1 MDRDTLE
8 NLINCNMSQR
18 DLATHLNSSQTN
30 IRHWLKKYNLSTN
43 HKKHNKGTGAV
54 LPDRKICPS
63 CELDKPNSEFYK
75 RQTGGLY
82 ISSLC
87 KPCNNADKLKRQRGF
102 KQKAVDYKGGECQ
115 CCGYNKCN
123 NALDFHHVDPKTKK
137 FGIGKQRRT
146 NLTDE
151 IKEELDKCIL
161 VCSNCHREIHAGVIK
176 L

>member
-1 MDRDTLE
+1 MDKEKLE
-8 NLINCNMSQR
+8 NLISWNMSQR
-18 DLATHLNSSQTN
+18 DLAAYLKSSQTN

-43 HKKHNKGTGAV
+43 RKKHNKGAGAV
-54 LPDRKICPS
+54 SPDRKICPS
-63 CELDKPNSEFYK
+63 CNSEKPHSEFYK
-75 RQTGGLY
+75 RQRGGHDP
-82 ISSLC
+82 SSQC

-151 IKEELDKCIL
+151 IKEELDKCVL